1 MYGLI
6 RKLRTAGTTIK
17 KQTGQESGKRSGPCP
32 VCFFN
37 LFLYFA
43 FFAASAQ
50 VSDVFYGSIVVDAG
64 DFAVISG
71 ICFVNDFSAS
81 HINTYMADGTS
92 AVFIKNKVSG
102 LQLAAADGT
111 AA

>member
-6 RKLRTAGTTIK
+6 RKLRTAGMIIK
-17 KQTGQESGKRSGPCP
+17 NRPDRRAGNAPAPVRS
-32 VCFFN
+32 V
-37 LFLYFA
+37 FLLC

-50 VSDVFYGSIVVDAG
+50 VGDVFYGSIVVDAG
-64 DFAVISG
+64 DFAIISG
-71 ICFVNDFSAS
+71 ICFVNDFPAS
-81 HINTYMADGTS
+81 HIDTYMADGTS